1 MRLESSSQE
10 GARESRKSH
19 QRAASATAQTFQK
32 AEVGQ
37 VGERLNRDPAILWQ
51 RWPVL
56 TKALPDWNADLLP
69 LELHQASWSSSAL
82 ASCTVAQKPAD
93 GIVGH
98 GVSTAKEAPIPK
110 GRLGSDESKFSF
122 RGRRS

>member
-19 QRAASATAQTFQK
+19 QGAASATAQTFQK

-37 VGERLNRDPAILWQ
+37 VGERLNRDPPILWQ
-51 RWPVL
+51 DGPVL
-56 TKALPDWNADLLP
+56 TKAPPDWNADLLP
-69 LELHQASWSSSAL
+69 YELHHTNSSSSAL

-93 GIVGH
+93 GVVGH
-98 GVSTAKEAPIPK
+98 GV
-110 GRLGSDESKFSF
+110 
-122 RGRRS
+122 